1 MEKHL
6 LLTLP
11 CEKGELYSM
20 VDSRRV
26 KLADCTPKI
35 EIYEISSLV
44 PILGRSCKVKR
55 YQAALVLC
63 EDMDFTRRMDEKY
76 LRTVSNF
83 ILSTE
88 VQRKDGV
95 FEVLNFSNLRPDD
108 IEIGGTWT
116 FEILESPERIKRL
129 LEL

>member
-1 MEKHL
+1 M
-6 LLTLP
+6 
-11 CEKGELYSM
+11 
-20 VDSRRV
+20 
-26 KLADCTPKI
+26 
-35 EIYEISSLV
+35 
-44 PILGRSCKVKR
+44 
-55 YQAALVLC
+55 LC

-95 FEVLNFSNLRPDD
+95 FEVLNFSNLRSDG